1 MITLPT
7 VNVDSKILS
16 EALNRV
22 LERYRS
28 NSIPCRSSG
37 ICYYVME
44 ELDFITAR
52 TLSQWEDNKAIVRL
66 QEIWH
71 RWPLF
76 SGYSEYPIKTPKGQW
91 EGYSAVKDKWK
102 GKQGKLRESLILFL
116 LEKLKEKTN
125 EVSS

>member
-1 MITLPT
+1 MIT
-7 VNVDSKILS
+7 VDSKLLS
-16 EALNRV
+16 QALNRV
-22 LERYRS
+22 LEKYRS
-28 NSIPCRSSG
+28 KSVPYPNSG
-37 ICYYVME
+37 LCYYVME

-52 TLSQWEDNKAIVRL
+52 TLSQWEVNKAVVRL

-76 SGYSEYPIKTPKGQW
+76 SGYSEYPIKTAKCQW
-91 EGYSAVKDKWK
+91 DRYSAVKDKWK

-116 LEKLKEKTN
+116 LEELKEKTN